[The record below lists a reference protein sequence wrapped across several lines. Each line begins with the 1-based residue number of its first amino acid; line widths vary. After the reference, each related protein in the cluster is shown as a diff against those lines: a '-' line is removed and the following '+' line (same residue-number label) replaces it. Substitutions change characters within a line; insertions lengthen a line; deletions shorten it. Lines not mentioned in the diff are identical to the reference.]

1 MRGNLFLKTLH
12 LITQQQYVYPRDFAQ
27 NPFSLANHLRMY
39 ALGKGM
45 VEFLQTWGILLIYS
59 QLQVEKF
66 IMGLLN

>member
-39 ALGKGM
+39 ALGNGL
-45 VEFLQTWGILLIYS
+45 VVLLQPWGILFIYF
-59 QLQVEKF
+59 QQQTEKY
-66 IMGLLN
+66 IRPHLN